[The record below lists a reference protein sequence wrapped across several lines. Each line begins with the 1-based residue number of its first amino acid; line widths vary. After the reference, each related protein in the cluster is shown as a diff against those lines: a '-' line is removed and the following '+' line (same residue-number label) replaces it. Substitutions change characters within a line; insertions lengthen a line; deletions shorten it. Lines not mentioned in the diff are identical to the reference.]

1 MSAGAEIENLGSFEL
16 KILGILILC
25 SIGPIGLIGTDVNL
39 LTVNRAFF
47 SSAKV
52 NGVATQ
58 LSGKVGQLIYRQTK
72 YGTVVYEA
80 PAKAS
85 VPQRT
90 EAQMQIRTQWGN
102 MAAVYRQFNQT
113 LKKGFE
119 GLNGKMNDYNAF
131 IQANT
136 NVVKVYVPKSVRLNG
151 GSVLAPYQITRGT
164 LPSVAMVKNSGGVL
178 VSDIALGGLVIGAET
193 TVADLA
199 NAVIAYN
206 AGFEAGDQV
215 TFFYGQQTTDAVT
228 GIPRARIYGFKVM
241 LNPGDS
247 TLLWEVVSEI
257 GFSSVDGKLGMS
269 QSITDGAAVWV
280 HSREDGTSGLKV
292 STQFLFVDSTVLAAY
307 QGSSAMAASA
317 NSYGGINTSAVYLN
331 PRSGAGSGAGS
342 VVVNPAGGSTNQ
354 NENENQNQGGG
365 SSETPS
371 GGGQTGGSDTGGT
384 TGGNTGGDNTGG
396 TTGGNTGGDNTGG
409 GEDEPGGDDH

>member
-1 MSAGAEIENLGSFEL
+1 M
-16 KILGILILC
+16 
-25 SIGPIGLIGTDVNL
+25 
-39 LTVNRAFF
+39 
-47 SSAKV
+47 
-52 NGVATQ
+52 
-58 LSGKVGQLIYRQTK
+58 
-72 YGTVVYEA
+72 
-80 PAKAS
+80 
-85 VPQRT
+85 
-90 EAQMQIRTQWGN
+90 
-102 MAAVYRQFNQT
+102 
-113 LKKGFE
+113 
-119 GLNGKMNDYNAF
+119 
-131 IQANT
+131 
-136 NVVKVYVPKSVRLNG
+136 
-151 GSVLAPYQITRGT
+151 
-164 LPSVAMVKNSGGVL
+164 
-178 VSDIALGGLVIGAET
+178 
-193 TVADLA
+193 ADLA

-241 LNPGDS
+241 LNRRTSERRGQACLDYPERGGGNAKRNPGDS
-247 TLLWEVVSEI
+247 TPLYEVVSEI

-292 STQFLFVDSTVLAAY
+292 STQFLFVDSSVLAGY
-307 QGSSAMAASA
+307 QGSQAMAASA

-342 VVVNPAGGSTNQ
+342 VVVNPVTPSGGGSSNQ

-384 TGGNTGGDNTGG
+384 TGGNTGGGDNP
-396 TTGGNTGGDNTGG
+396 GGNTGGDNTGG

>member
-1 MSAGAEIENLGSFEL
+1 MDYALQGGGN
-16 KILGILILC
+16 
-25 SIGPIGLIGTDVNL
+25 
-39 LTVNRAFF
+39 
-47 SSAKV
+47 AKR
-52 NGVATQ
+52 N
-58 LSGKVGQLIYRQTK
+58 I
-72 YGTVVYEA
+72 
-80 PAKAS
+80 
-85 VPQRT
+85 
-90 EAQMQIRTQWGN
+90 
-102 MAAVYRQFNQT
+102 
-113 LKKGFE
+113 
-119 GLNGKMNDYNAF
+119 
-131 IQANT
+131 
-136 NVVKVYVPKSVRLNG
+136 G

-247 TLLWEVVSEI
+247 TLLWEQVSEI

-269 QSITDGAAVWV
+269 SSITDGAAVWV

-292 STQFLFVDSTVLAAY
+292 STQFLFVDSSVLAGY
-307 QGSSAMAASA
+307 QGSQAMAASA

-342 VVVNPAGGSTNQ
+342 VVVTPAGGSTNQ

-396 TTGGNTGGDNTGG
+396 NTGGDNTGG